1 MGVNYTGTDGVVKSS
16 DNQRLGASINLTPSF
31 FDDLLNVSANV
42 KGSYITNNYDGE
54 LHLGG
59 AVSFNPTLP
68 VHMNNVFGNY
78 TTYLI
83 DGSLAGYGQP
93 GQNISNIYPRTLFR

>member
-1 MGVNYTGTDGVVKSS
+1 MFVVKSS

-42 KGSYITNNYDGE
+42 KGSYITNNYDGGP
-54 LHLGG
+54 LGG

-78 TTYLI
+78 TTECRAEHFFLPVGVGSAEFLI
-83 DGSLAGYGQP
+83 LS
-93 GQNISNIYPRTLFR
+93 